1 MSAGDRDRFDLEGEL
16 RAARPRASRRF
27 LAALAASAGP
37 VRAGFR
43 GRRPLT
49 VALVGVASLVVAG
62 GIGFAASS
70 AIESGQVSVKRVAA
84 DGAREIAVR
93 NAARAVYVDEGPVET
108 KPGAPQVTVTQRK
121 DESGDPVPIVATTS
135 KNDPDVTLTA
145 SMTVNE
151 SGTLSIQVL
160 DADGIAVPIDC
171 SRTILRGGEVGTG
184 EAKICRTVVNT
195 PGTITV
201 SIKVPA
207 RTLEAG
213 ENLTIRLGFTDR
225 DKSPTRTVVNV
236 PAAAPKVMPTVER
249 SFQLSAEELKDARD
263 ATRCGNTEVRFRAF
277 VSPKDIDVT
286 IIWPGQ
292 QKTNGRT
299 VGPVSYDRDDR
310 VDRTALVRVIGGDI
324 GAGEF
329 SITVKKDPPLKKGQ
343 RPPKCK
349 K

>member
-1 MSAGDRDRFDLEGEL
+1 MSQSDPDRFDLEQEL
-16 RAARPRASRRF
+16 RAGRPRASQRF
-27 LAALAASAGP
+27 LAALAGSAGP
-37 VRAGFR
+37 VREGFR

-93 NAARAVYVDEGPVET
+93 NAARAVYVDLGPVET
-108 KPGAPQVTVTQRK
+108 KPGSPQVTVTQRK
-121 DESGDPVPIVATTS
+121 DDSGEPEPIVAKTT

-160 DADGIAVPIDC
+160 NKDGVAVPIDC
-171 SRTILRGGEVGTG
+171 SRTTVRGGEVGTG
-184 EAKICRTVVNT
+184 KAKICRTVVNT

-213 ENLTIRLGFTDR
+213 ENLTIRLGYTDR
-225 DKSPTRTVVNV
+225 DASPTRTVVDL
-236 PAAAPKVMPTVER
+236 PAAAPKVMPTVEQ
-249 SFQLSAEELKDARD
+249 SFQLSAEDVEDARA
-263 ATRCGNTEVRFRAF
+263 ATRCGNIEVTFRAF

-299 VGPVSYDRDDR
+299 VGPVRYDRSNT

-329 SITVKKDPPLKKGQ
+329 YITVKRDPPRAPGK